1 MSMIKNVGIIDYGC
15 GNIYSL
21 KCALEKIGCKVTFI
35 NHNKEDVKV
44 DALFLPGV
52 GAFDIAMKKIKSK
65 NLDVLVKSESKK
77 GKLII
82 GICLG
87 MQLLVSEG
95 VENSIQSGLNL
106 INGDTYKL
114 KFKNN
119 EKNINIGWKN
129 TEFIEENFLKE
140 FNDEKFYYVHSYAVK
155 TKDENIHSY
164 SKFNNQKFI
173 SSITKNNIVGFQFHP
188 EKSGE
193 LGLNLIEFV
202 LKAHS

>member
-1 MSMIKNVGIIDYGC
+1 MIKNVGIIDYGC

-35 NHNKEDVKV
+35 NHNKENVKV

-52 GAFDIAMKKIKSK
+52 GAFDVAMKKIKSK
-65 NLDVLVKSESKK
+65 NLDALVHSESKK
-77 GKLII
+77 GKLIF

-87 MQLLVSEG
+87 MQLLVSRG
-95 VENSIQSGLNL
+95 IENSIQDGLNL
-106 INGDTYKL
+106 IDGDTYKFEFRN
-114 KFKNN
+114 KQ
-119 EKNINIGWKN
+119 KNINIGWKN
-129 TEFIEENFLKE
+129 TEFTEESFLKE

-155 TKDENIHSY
+155 TKNKNIHSF

-173 SSITKNNIVGFQFHP
+173 SSIAKNNIVGFQFHP

-193 LGLNLIEFV
+193 LGLNLIEFT
-202 LKAHS
+202 LKTYS

>member
-1 MSMIKNVGIIDYGC
+1 MIKNVGIIDYGC

-35 NHNKEDVKV
+35 KYNDENVKV

-52 GAFDIAMKKIKSK
+52 GAFDVAMKKIKSK
-65 NLDVLVKSESKK
+65 NLDVLVDSESKK
-77 GKLII
+77 GKLIF

-87 MQLLVSEG
+87 MQLLVSKG
-95 VENSIQSGLNL
+95 IENSIQNGLNL
-106 INGDTYKL
+106 IDGDIYKFE
-114 KFKNN
+114 FKNKQ
-119 EKNINIGWKN
+119 KNINIGWKN
-129 TEFIEENFLKE
+129 TKFTEENFLKE

-155 TKDENIHSY
+155 TKNKNIHSY

-173 SSITKNNIVGFQFHP
+173 SSIVKNNIVGFQFHP

-193 LGLNLIEFV
+193 LGLNLIEFT
-202 LKAHS
+202 LKTYS